1 MNLDLNYY
9 FSVFLRRIYVLVI
22 IAVGFTAAAVY
33 VALELP
39 PSYEA
44 RAQLLVESPQIPNAL
59 AASTV
64 QTGAIEQLQI
74 IEQRLMTRQNLLE
87 VARDHDVFG
96 DGARLPADQI
106 VQHMRDHTQIRTTGG
121 DAEATFM
128 DIKFASDD
136 AQTSANVV
144 NEYVTRILQTN
155 RGIRTAVAEETLDFF
170 QQEVDRLAA
179 ELERQSAQIVAYK
192 RENQGA
198 LPTSAEFRQNRR
210 AGLQERRVQI
220 ERDLDMLE
228 DQRERLVQI
237 YESGGRFGMPEDQ
250 LSPDARRLAE
260 LQKELDSALAVYSP
274 TNPRIRVLE
283 AQISQL
289 EQKISTSDGGGAGDE
304 TDPRE
309 VMFNMQLTEIDTRKE
324 YLEEQLILIRE
335 EITELGESLERTPE
349 ISIEIEALERNYQN
363 VQDQYNTAISRLSAA
378 ATGERIELLAKG
390 ERITVVEQASPPGA
404 PTSPNRPLIAGAGAV
419 AGIALGIAA
428 IVLLELL
435 NQSIRRPVDLES
447 KLGITPLA
455 TLPYIR
461 TRRELIWKRSVILL
475 LIAAVVVGGPALL
488 YAVHTFYL
496 PLDLLIERAT
506 AKLPF

>member
-44 RAQLLVESPQIPNAL
+44 RAQLLVESPQIPNSL

-64 QTGAIEQLQI
+64 QTGAVEQLQI
-74 IEQRLMTRQNLLE
+74 IEQRLMTRPNLLQ
-87 VARDHDVFG
+87 VAREHDVFAG
-96 DGARLPADQI
+96 VERLSADQI
-106 VQHMRDHTQIRTTGG
+106 VSNMRAQTRIRTSGRG
-121 DAEATFM
+121 ATFM
-128 DIKFASDD
+128 SIEFTSDN
-136 AQTSANVV
+136 AQTAANVV
-144 NEYVTRILQTN
+144 NEYVTRIMQAN
-155 RGIRTAVAEETLDFF
+155 RGLRTEVAEQTLEFF
-170 QQEVDRLAA
+170 QQEVDRLNA
-179 ELERQSAQIVAYK
+179 ELARQSARIVAFK
-192 RENQGA
+192 REHQGA
-198 LPTSAEFRQNRR
+198 LPTSVEFRQSQR
-210 AGLQERRVQI
+210 AGLQERLVQI
-220 ERDLDMLE
+220 DRDLDMLN
-228 DQRERLVQI
+228 DQKERLVQL
-237 YESGGRFGMPEDQ
+237 YESGGQLGVPEEQ

-260 LQKELDSALAVYSP
+260 LQKELDSALAVFSP
-274 TNPRIRVLE
+274 ANPRIRVLE
-283 AQISQL
+283 ARIDQL
-289 EQKISTSDGGGAGDE
+289 EQKISASGDDATDSG

-309 VMFNMQLTEIDTRKE
+309 TMFNMQFTEIDTRTE
-324 YLEEQLILIRE
+324 YLEEQRELIAE
-335 EITELGESLERTPE
+335 ELERIGESLDRTPE
-349 ISIEIEALERNYQN
+349 VTIDIEALERDYQN
-363 VQDQYNTAISRLSAA
+363 IQSQYNTAISRLSAA

-390 ERITVVEQASPPGA
+390 ERITVVEQATPPGA
-404 PTSPNRPLIAGAGAV
+404 PTSPNRPLIAGTGAA
-419 AGIALGIAA
+419 AGIGLGLAA

-435 NQSIRRPVDLES
+435 NQSIRRPVDLEG

-496 PLDLLIERAT
+496 PLDLLIERAA